1 MHNLREEPSLNDISQ
16 LLTWYSIYEACF
28 LFVCLFT
35 GMSTFADYLDL
46 YDAES
51 LEVVKAMKQQNDGSF
66 KSDVI
71 LGRFSAFSY

>member
-1 MHNLREEPSLNDISQ
+1 
-16 LLTWYSIYEACF
+16 
-28 LFVCLFT
+28 
-35 GMSTFADYLDL
+35 MSTFADYLDL